1 MKAQTLAP
9 IIFIIV
15 IIGIILISSSLFVVT
30 EIEQVVITEFGKPI
44 KEIREPGLHIKKPFI
59 QRLHYFDDRLL
70 EWEGY
75 PSQIPTAD
83 KKYIWVETFA
93 RWKIVDPLKFLQS
106 TRDEMGAHT
115 RLDDIVDSAVRDQTS
130 RYDLIEAIR
139 NSNRTM
145 LTEDTGE
152 SGNIIS
158 TESQMINI
166 GRDKITEQ
174 ILKEAQEL
182 TSQYG
187 MELVDIR
194 IKRINYIESVRQKVY
209 TRMIAERK
217 RIAEMYR
224 SQGEAERMEILGKKE
239 RELKKIISE
248 AFKQSEE
255 IKGKADAE
263 AVTIYANAYNR
274 DPEFYSFLNT
284 METYKTTLDKNSW
297 ILLSTKGDYFKYI
310 TDFLAKEEKK

>member
-1 MKAQTLAP
+1 MKPQVFAP

-15 IIGIILISSSLFVVT
+15 IIGIILLSSSLFVIT
-30 EIEQVVITEFGKPI
+30 QIEQVVITEFGKPI
-44 KEIREPGLHIKKPFI
+44 KEIKEAGLHFKKPFI
-59 QRLHYFDDRLL
+59 QRLHYFDNRLL

-106 TRDEMGAHT
+106 TRDETGAHA
-115 RLDDIVDSAVRDQTS
+115 RLDDIVDSAVRDQIS
-130 RYDLIEAIR
+130 RYDLIEVIR

-145 LTEDTGE
+145 STEDTGE
-152 SGNIIS
+152 SGNIIP
-158 TESQMINI
+158 TELQKINI
-166 GRDKITEQ
+166 GRDKIMEQ

-187 MELVDIR
+187 IELVDVR

-209 TRMIAERK
+209 SRMIAERK

-224 SQGEAERMEILGKKE
+224 SEGEAERMEILGKKE

-263 AVTIYANAYNR
+263 AVTIYANAYNK